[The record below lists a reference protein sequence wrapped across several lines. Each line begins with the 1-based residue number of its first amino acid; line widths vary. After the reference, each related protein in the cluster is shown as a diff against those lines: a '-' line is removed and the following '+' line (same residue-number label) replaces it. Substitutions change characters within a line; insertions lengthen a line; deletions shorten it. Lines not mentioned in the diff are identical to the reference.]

1 MGVEG
6 RGRLVPVEMG
16 GVSREPGFLLW
27 NFIGFQGG
35 NVGGYVIFFPR
46 NLSRQ
51 ARPLSFCLEK
61 IARESGGRL
70 LPMLVPVNPL
80 LPLRKALIH
89 PDCRKIPGLREFLA
103 RMLPYVDRESAFP
116 VNRLFL
122 GEGVWAMRRF
132 FSLDRPYEGWVVGRD
147 PLARAP
153 VMKNRRQ
160 VAWLVFLGAW
170 GLILSPFLIRGTVPE
185 ISIRRTFPL
194 FFFLVAAVPL
204 AMRFSLESHQIEA
217 GRFRQVAE
225 MGDAALDEIRGV
237 DGEFSEV
244 ISDFTQD
251 SRALLSR
258 PGWLA
263 RLASVDPGVE
273 CEAASEA
280 FRIFSS
286 STIRLDLLLV
296 YKPGKIPRGYSTDPE
311 LSRRD
316 RTGLDFFA
324 PAGQEII
331 RRCELD
337 RPSGQIFPLSENQQK
352 FARTVERRG
361 IAPSGG
367 LKGSTETG
375 SIVRI
380 TGSWRYLTFS
390 QTYSEKGRV
399 KVFFILASKAEPV
412 FSRFLRERVAGMSLA
427 SPKDRFLLGS
437 FLPGNEEV
445 ILPPFGN
452 SYWGTQAGRKMRQIM
467 IRSSNFR
474 APILLERPDHLL
486 VVRGCPNL
494 GDFVVGREI
503 SLADLNGQVRWQWLV
518 LIMGVLLLAGIALLL
533 GQATIAF
540 LIRADDR
547 RRTGPAGVDP
557 WPPTPA
563 VGPAPPGR
571 AGRGDPFLR
580 FDGHRPRSAGKA
592 GALRF
597 RESRGV
603 PRAGRRRRTGWG
615 MFACSGGRSG
625 LRSA

>member
-1 MGVEG
+1 MNRRLQCLSLFFLPFFLSAILLLVYLQARSRLETTRKDQGRESWGREAKSALTHLEAGHTIESQIDTMGIGLNERLRRLWGWSGLSDSDLAGQELVEAFRLAFPARHRPVGTLLYGFKVDERGRVVFLRGKKLSVGLGQGRERILAGLLEGFLAMGKDDGRARENSPGGGILSPAMLGSRCRGLFGRKVTPGLVGVEG

-337 RPSGQIFPLSENQQK
+337 RPSGQIFPLSENQ
-352 FARTVERRG
+352 
-361 IAPSGG
+361 
-367 LKGSTETG
+367 
-375 SIVRI
+375 
-380 TGSWRYLTFS
+380 
-390 QTYSEKGRV
+390 
-399 KVFFILASKAEPV
+399 
-412 FSRFLRERVAGMSLA
+412 
-427 SPKDRFLLGS
+427 
-437 FLPGNEEV
+437 
-445 ILPPFGN
+445 
-452 SYWGTQAGRKMRQIM
+452 
-467 IRSSNFR
+467 
-474 APILLERPDHLL
+474 
-486 VVRGCPNL
+486 
-494 GDFVVGREI
+494 
-503 SLADLNGQVRWQWLV
+503 
-518 LIMGVLLLAGIALLL
+518 
-533 GQATIAF
+533 
-540 LIRADDR
+540 
-547 RRTGPAGVDP
+547 
-557 WPPTPA
+557 
-563 VGPAPPGR
+563 
-571 AGRGDPFLR
+571 
-580 FDGHRPRSAGKA
+580 
-592 GALRF
+592 
-597 RESRGV
+597 
-603 PRAGRRRRTGWG
+603 
-615 MFACSGGRSG
+615 
-625 LRSA
+625 